1 MTNRILKCPKCSHSL
16 SVALQGEGEV
26 DVCPGCSGV
35 WVDHVEEKA
44 VLKIEPTVFSI
55 DELRRLR
62 SVYEPLG
69 KIDPVRYVPCPICS
83 DLMNR
88 KTWGSHSGVIVDK
101 CAKHGTWY
109 DEGEIEKIRE
119 YISLGGIEFEKLRL
133 TERGLNDVNSK
144 LVTEI
149 GRVDRKI
156 DSAYLRARLFSLAG
170 F

>member
-1 MTNRILKCPKCSHSL
+1 MMKHKLNCPKCSHPL
-16 SVALQGEGEV
+16 DVAIEGECEV
-26 DVCPGCSGV
+26 DVCPSCRGI
-35 WVDHVEEKA
+35 WVDLAEEKE
-44 VLKIEPTVFSI
+44 VLQIQPQVFSV
-55 DELRRLR
+55 DELRKLR

-69 KIDPVRYVPCPICS
+69 KTEPARYVPCPLCHEM
-83 DLMNR
+83 MNR
-88 KTWGSHSGVIVDK
+88 RVWGKHSGVVVDK
-101 CAKHGTWY
+101 CSKHGTWY

-119 YISLGGIEFEKLRL
+119 YISVGGIEFEKLRL

-156 DSAYLRARLFSLAG
+156 DSAYMRARLFSLMG